1 MSLNVV
7 ESTSYDVQNYSSVTW
22 HSCVVFP
29 FESCLISHTP
39 FVWRLIVYD
48 VTEYCL
54 SYIYR
59 ARLCSKVRRRY
70 DAVQFIANIHTALH
84 WQQQGINQT
93 CNSQEAPIPRPN
105 GKLWVISCEKL
116 SKIDRVMTVP
126 YWINPFPVAFG
137 ALFGVYVLSDVTSVL
152 MQTSV
157 RTLKSVM
164 LCWYVLLC
172 LVVTKR
178 NVNMVK

>member
-39 FVWRLIVYD
+39 FFWRLIVYD

-59 ARLCSKVRRRY
+59 ARLCSTVRCRY

-93 CNSQEAPIPRPN
+93 WNSQEAPIPRPN
-105 GKLWVISCEKL
+105 GQAMGYLLWEIEEYWPRYDGAVLYQFIPSRLWGIVWSICIIWCYECSYADKCTYFKIRYAFLICTALSCGHK
-116 SKIDRVMTVP
+116 
-126 YWINPFPVAFG
+126 
-137 ALFGVYVLSDVTSVL
+137 
-152 MQTSV
+152 
-157 RTLKSVM
+157 
-164 LCWYVLLC
+164 
-172 LVVTKR
+172 
-178 NVNMVK
+178 